1 MCVCDNFMR
10 KLQENAQKIL
20 AVETS
25 RSVCQF
31 VPERQEVDHTVN
43 VDFGGWAR
51 VVPLPFYLFEA
62 TITMRIERFF

>member
-43 VDFGGWAR
+43 VDFGG
-51 VVPLPFYLFEA
+51 
-62 TITMRIERFF
+62 